1 MAKKKEKPKA
11 EAKGADAK
19 KGKWV
24 PPWAAKAD
32 KAKAKKGKK

>member
-11 EAKGADAK
+11 EA

-32 KAKAKKGKK
+32 KAKAKKKK